1 MEAVGDANAVRK
13 NSLLD
18 YYCTKLSNLWQNHPV
33 FQYPL
38 LALNSFENGISNI
51 PNDIILIYKQQ
62 C

>member
-1 MEAVGDANAVRK
+1 MEAVGDANTVRK

-18 YYCTKLSNLWQNHPV
+18 YYCAELSNLWQNHPV

-38 LALNSFENGISNI
+38 LALNSFGNGISNI